1 MRWHPCHWVRCPRGH
16 VAGLPWKVLLGT
28 HQAHRATQTCP
39 AASPPTAPSKI
50 AVPNSA
56 LGAEPSWTVLAMA
69 RPSPLFPWAPPSLE
83 ACALGWGAGQGDGPR
98 RCFPAAQQEAQCW
111 EMGLRGPRGGRA
123 NLQAEGVSV
132 KQSPRESPK
141 GRPPVLRVSRLS
153 GQLPQDWRE
162 ATSPLR
168 GSSVMLESISL
179 AVTGSSPCARRDPAA
194 AAEPGRSS

>member
-1 MRWHPCHWVRCPRGH
+1 M
-16 VAGLPWKVLLGT
+16 PWKVLLGT

-56 LGAEPSWTVLAMA
+56 LGAEPWTVLAMA
-69 RPSPLFPWAPPSLE
+69 RPSPLFPWAPLPPWRPVPWAGE
-83 ACALGWGAGQGDGPR
+83 LGRVTATQVL
-98 RCFPAAQQEAQCW
+98 PAAQQEAQCW

-123 NLQAEGVSV
+123 GSAGRGASQLSRVHG
-132 KQSPRESPK
+132 ESPK

-153 GQLPQDWRE
+153 GQLPQDWRWE

-179 AVTGSSPCARRDPAA
+179 GRDRLLPMCK
-194 AAEPGRSS
+194 EGPGGGR